1 MISRRGFLACS
12 ITLLAAPRT
21 AGSQPGVAAIGLSF
35 AHDHRPDLRGLADE
49 ERVPQALQERV
60 KPQRVAG
67 AFDADGDGWR
77 QRGVE
82 PFDVVAG
89 VGQFL
94 VPELAGV
101 RVEQSDLL
109 LPRVE
114 IASDQDHESALR
126 WCDVVV
132 PGSAEAT
139 SDVWL
144 FS

>member
-1 MISRRGFLACS
+1 MTRSLSRR
-12 ITLLAAPRT
+12 
-21 AGSQPGVAAIGLSF
+21 SF
-35 AHDHRPDLRGLADE
+35 VVGMVLDVRSAD
-49 ERVPQALQERV
+49 QLD
-60 KPQRVAG
+60 G
-67 AFDADGDGWR
+67 AFDVMVQKR
-77 QRGVE
+77 
-82 PFDVVAG
+82 
-89 VGQFL
+89 
-94 VPELAGV
+94 

-114 IASDQDHESALR
+114 IASNQDHESALR